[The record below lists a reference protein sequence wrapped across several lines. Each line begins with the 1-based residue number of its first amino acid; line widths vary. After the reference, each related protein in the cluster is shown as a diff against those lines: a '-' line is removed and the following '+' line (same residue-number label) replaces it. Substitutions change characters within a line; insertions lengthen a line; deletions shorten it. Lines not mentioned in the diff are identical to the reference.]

1 MSAAGAAAAAA
12 AAAASSS
19 AASSGN
25 DELLVQHL
33 VHAVSSQAT
42 AQFVKGLLLGILLTV
57 GAALIAA
64 RTLLF
69 HSPRGSSSTSR
80 QLLLDRRRRGRTAST
95 LGTASLRTPLPL
107 PLSSLILLHRQL
119 VAAAS
124 VASVTAAG
132 AAPTAAQQPQPD
144 PSIPPLDAPTSV
156 DGETLAFANFLLAE
170 VLGNYR
176 SDPRFIEWI
185 KVDLLQAALNK
196 SLPSF
201 VDRITVTDFLLGHHD
216 QFPLFRKARLRPVR
230 PDGGAGAARSSSAG
244 GGASHRGGATTAAMN
259 ERWRI
264 ELEIELANLSEIAK
278 QASTWTQA
286 NHHHHHHGVS
296 TGTGA
301 PSVASRSSAATGSTR
316 SRKLSTT
323 ATAATAPPPAAA
335 LLRSPST
342 TTLTAAST
350 SSPPP
355 PVPEPDDH
363 DADPPRSFLELGLE
377 TQLVLNWPRA
387 SLAALPIHLLLEV
400 TALRGTL
407 AIEFHP
413 ATTDVDGS
421 PLPAVV
427 TLSLLQGYELQFR
440 ISSLLGSRTKV
451 RDVPKIAD
459 LITMTLRNQVQSRIV
474 EPNYIAVPLPGV
486 PDSVPAALTAQAVA
500 GAPSADDNATA
511 SAPVPGPAP
520 QGDEGHVG
528 DDEAESDS
536 ARAPTHRRTPTS
548 STSASDDDHTASASR
563 AQPVVTRV
571 TSTAPSA
578 STSGIRR
585 RPPRAWP
592 TVPSTPPPLRAVSA
606 ASLITDPAGVAAV
619 PPPRRA
625 GSLRDVSGGMPATDR
640 ELLQSSPFARSQ
652 ARAAMGMA
660 AAAAVPVGGAGWP
673 REGSGGTGMGM
684 GMGMARSMSMPAT
697 EGVAGV
703 RGRRR

>member
-124 VASVTAAG
+124 AATSAPGPAAG
-132 AAPTAAQQPQPD
+132 TAPAAPQPQSD
-144 PSIPPLDAPTSV
+144 PTLPALDAPTSV

-230 PDGGAGAARSSSAG
+230 PDGGAAARSSSAG
-244 GGASHRGGATTAAMN
+244 GGASHRGGATTAAVN

-286 NHHHHHHGVS
+286 NHHHHHHHASS
-296 TGTGA
+296 TGTSA
-301 PSVASRSSAATGSTR
+301 PSVASRSSAATASTR
-316 SRKLSTT
+316 SRKLSTP
-323 ATAATAPPPAAA
+323 AAPPPAAVPQ
-335 LLRSPST
+335 RSPST

-350 SSPPP
+350 SSTASPPP
-355 PVPEPDDH
+355 PPASEPDDH

-427 TLSLLQGYELQFR
+427 TLSLLQGYQLQFR

-459 LITMTLRNQVQSRIV
+459 LITMTLRTMVQSRIV

-486 PDSVPAALTAQAVA
+486 PDSVPTDQTAA
-500 GAPSADDNATA
+500 APADTEPAPA
-511 SAPVPGPAP
+511 PAPVSVAP

-536 ARAPTHRRTPTS
+536 ARATHRRTP
-548 STSASDDDHTASASR
+548 AS
-563 AQPVVTRV
+563 
-571 TSTAPSA
+571 SA
-578 STSGIRR
+578 STSDDDTASARQAPPAAATTTTAARAPPTTGGIRR

-592 TVPSTPPPLRAVSA
+592 TVPTTPPPLRAVSA
-606 ASLITDPAGVAAV
+606 ASLVGDHAAV

-625 GSLRDVSGGMPATDR
+625 GSLRDVSGGHMPATDR

-660 AAAAVPVGGAGWP
+660 AAAAAAVPVAGGAGWP
-673 REGSGGTGMGM
+673 REGTG
-684 GMGMARSMSMPAT
+684 GMGMARSMSMPAA
-697 EGVAGV
+697 EGGGSGV

>member
-19 AASSGN
+19 AASAAGGN

-119 VAAAS
+119 VAAA
-124 VASVTAAG
+124 ASAAASAPGTAAG
-132 AAPTAAQQPQPD
+132 TAPTAPQPQPD
-144 PSIPPLDAPTSV
+144 LPALDAPTSV

-230 PDGGAGAARSSSAG
+230 PDGGAGTARSSSAG
-244 GGASHRGGATTAAMN
+244 GGASHRGGATTAAVN

-286 NHHHHHHGVS
+286 NHHHAHHPGAS
-296 TGTGA
+296 A
-301 PSVASRSSAATGSTR
+301 PSVASRSSAATASTR
-316 SRKLSTT
+316 SRKLSTP
-323 ATAATAPPPAAA
+323 AALAPTAAP
-335 LLRSPST
+335 LRSPST
-342 TTLTAAST
+342 TTLTTAST
-350 SSPPP
+350 SAASPPP
-355 PVPEPDDH
+355 PAPEPDDH
-363 DADPPRSFLELGLE
+363 DADPPRSSSDSGLE
-377 TQLVLNWPRA
+377 TQLVLNWARP

-427 TLSLLQGYELQFR
+427 TLSLLQGYQLQFR

-486 PDSVPAALTAQAVA
+486 P
-500 GAPSADDNATA
+500 
-511 SAPVPGPAP
+511 
-520 QGDEGHVG
+520 E
-528 DDEAESDS
+528 
-536 ARAPTHRRTPTS
+536 TPRILV
-548 STSASDDDHTASASR
+548 D
-563 AQPVVTRV
+563 P
-571 TSTAPSA
+571 
-578 STSGIRR
+578 
-585 RPPRAWP
+585 
-592 TVPSTPPPLRAVSA
+592 VSA
-606 ASLITDPAGVAAV
+606 ASAV

-625 GSLRDVSGGMPATDR
+625 GSLRDVSGGGGMPATDR

-660 AAAAVPVGGAGWP
+660 AAAAVPVAGGAGWP
-673 REGSGGTGMGM
+673 REGS
-684 GMGMARSMSMPAT
+684 GMGMARSMSMPAA
-697 EGVAGV
+697 EGGAGV